1 LLVFMVVWLA
11 GEPLLARVGLAA
23 IADYMLL
30 VPLAMLFAA
39 ARQIFEQLLIR
50 RKRFRPIARVAVTQ
64 SLTLNSAKVGAGVF
78 FPAGGVL
85 VVLATAGQALH
96 AWLLWLGLRGKAG
109 SVVTPGAANSPVD
122 APAERPRAVRA
133 LAKAYRD
140 FPLFRAPQMLINGMA
155 QGLPVL
161 MLASFSGPA
170 AAGFYSLSKSVLAA
184 PVLLIGKS
192 VGDVFYPRIAEAAQ
206 RSEPVFPLLFKAT
219 AALAGVGCAPF
230 ILAVVFGPGLFA
242 FVFGAEWV
250 TAGEYARWLSLWLF
264 FGFLNRP
271 SVMTIQTLGLQ
282 GLFLVYEVVSV
293 VLRVLALLVGFLVYS
308 SDLVAV
314 ALFSLTGVLLNIVLI
329 AVTLYKSAGSR
340 SE

>member
-1 LLVFMVVWLA
+1 
-11 GEPLLARVGLAA
+11 
-23 IADYMLL
+23 
-30 VPLAMLFAA
+30 
-39 ARQIFEQLLIR
+39 
-50 RKRFRPIARVAVTQ
+50 
-64 SLTLNSAKVGAGVF
+64 
-78 FPAGGVL
+78 
-85 VVLATAGQALH
+85 
-96 AWLLWLGLRGKAG
+96 
-109 SVVTPGAANSPVD
+109 
-122 APAERPRAVRA
+122 
-133 LAKAYRD
+133 
-140 FPLFRAPQMLINGMA
+140 MLINGMA

-293 VLRVLALLVGFLVYS
+293 MLRVLALLVGFLVYS